1 MPPFSCLT
9 AMQEIL
15 FLLLPIAF
23 YSGWHAAR
31 KRYKGRQEKRKE
43 ISVRFVRG
51 INYLLSE
58 EPDKALDVFL
68 NYPEIDEYT
77 ANTFLLLGN
86 LFRNRGE
93 INRALRIHQNLVA
106 RSDLS
111 KTQRLS
117 AMLAL
122 GEDFFAAGILDRAE
136 SVFTELLKDDP
147 KHADAC
153 EPLRNIY
160 EQLHEWDKAIEI
172 AQCAQQRSKTDRSR
186 LIAHYYCEL
195 ATQELQKQNLFKAEE
210 TIKKA
215 AKAYP
220 GSARV
225 QVLKGDLA
233 YARNQRNEALEI
245 YQQAISQ
252 DSRLLGMLFN
262 QLLNNFNQ
270 QKELEGLYTFIQQ
283 TYTKTRDTRLFGYL
297 VQLAYKLGKLKEMRA
312 EVGEHLSKGK
322 PTLNTLANST
332 EVLASL
338 WKEEGTCE
346 LGLVQTALQRLV
358 ASQPDFQCSHCGY
371 KMHGYLWRCPACHQ
385 WDSVSNV

>member
-1 MPPFSCLT
+1 
-9 AMQEIL
+9 MQEIL

-23 YSGWHAAR
+23 YSGWQAAR
-31 KRYKGRQEKRKE
+31 KRYKERQEQRKE
-43 ISVRFVRG
+43 ISVRFVQG

-68 NYPEIDEYT
+68 NYPDIDEYT

-111 KTQRLS
+111 KAQRTA

-122 GEDFFAAGILDRAE
+122 GEDFFAAGLLDRAE

-160 EQLHEWDKAIEI
+160 EQLHEWDKAIDI
-172 AQCAQQRSKTDRSR
+172 TQYAQQRNKVDRSR

-195 ATQELQKQNLFKAEE
+195 AIQELQKQNLFRAEE

-215 AKAYP
+215 AK
-220 GSARV
+220 
-225 QVLKGDLA
+225 
-233 YARNQRNEALEI
+233 
-245 YQQAISQ
+245 
-252 DSRLLGMLFN
+252 
-262 QLLNNFNQ
+262 
-270 QKELEGLYTFIQQ
+270 
-283 TYTKTRDTRLFGYL
+283 
-297 VQLAYKLGKLKEMRA
+297 
-312 EVGEHLSKGK
+312 
-322 PTLNTLANST
+322 
-332 EVLASL
+332 
-338 WKEEGTCE
+338 
-346 LGLVQTALQRLV
+346 
-358 ASQPDFQCSHCGY
+358 
-371 KMHGYLWRCPACHQ
+371 
-385 WDSVSNV
+385 

>member
-1 MPPFSCLT
+1 
-9 AMQEIL
+9 MQEIL

-31 KRYKGRQEKRKE
+31 KRYKGRQEKRSE
-43 ISVRFVRG
+43 ISESFVRG

-111 KTQRLS
+111 KPQRLA

-122 GEDFFAAGILDRAE
+122 GEDFFSAGMLDRAE

-172 AQCAQQRSKTDRSR
+172 AQCAQQRSKVDRSR

-195 ATQELQKQNLFKAEE
+195 ATQELQKQNLFRAEE

-220 GSARV
+220 ASARV
-225 QVLKGDLA
+225 LVLKGDLA
-233 YARNQRNEALEI
+233 YARGQRDEALEV
-245 YQQAISQ
+245 YQQAIKQ
-252 DSRLLGMLFN
+252 DTRLLGMLFN
-262 QLLNNFNQ
+262 QLINHFHQ
-270 QKELEGLYTFIQQ
+270 PQELERLFSFVQQ
-283 TYTKTRDTRLFGYL
+283 TFAKTQDAKLFGYL
-297 VQLAYKLGKLKEMRA
+297 LQLAYKLGKLKELRSQVA
-312 EVGEHLSKGK
+312 EHLTKGK
-322 PTLNTLANST
+322 PTLNTLAQST
-332 EVLASL
+332 QVLSSL
-338 WKEEGTCE
+338 WQEDGTCE
-346 LGLVQTALQRLV
+346 IAQVQTALQRLA
-358 ASQPDFQCSHCGY
+358 ASQPDFQCGHCGY

-385 WDSVSNV
+385 WDTVSNV

>member
-1 MPPFSCLT
+1 
-9 AMQEIL
+9 MQEIL

-23 YSGWHAAR
+23 YSGWQAAR
-31 KRYKGRQEKRKE
+31 KRYKERQEQRKD
-43 ISVRFVRG
+43 ISVRFVQG

-68 NYPEIDEYT
+68 NYPDIDEYT

-111 KTQRLS
+111 KAQRAS

-122 GEDFFAAGILDRAE
+122 GEDFFAAGLLDRAE

-147 KHADAC
+147 KNADAC

-172 AQCAQQRSKTDRSR
+172 TQCLQQRGKVDRSR

-195 ATQELQKQNLFKAEE
+195 ATQELQKQNLFRVEE

-220 GSARV
+220 ASARV
-225 QVLKGDLA
+225 LVSKGDLA
-233 YARNQRNEALEI
+233 YARAQREEALEF
-245 YQQAISQ
+245 YRQAIEK
-252 DSRLLGMLFN
+252 DTRLLGVLFN

-270 QKELEGLYTFIQQ
+270 KDELERLYSFVQYTFS
-283 TYTKTRDTRLFGYL
+283 KTQDAKLFGYL
-297 VQLAYKLGKLKEMRA
+297 LQLARKLGKITEMRTQV
-312 EVGEHLSKGK
+312 EEHLTKGK
-322 PTLNTLANST
+322 PTLNTLVHST
-332 EVLASL
+332 EVLAHL
-338 WKEEGTCE
+338 WQEEKVCDIPQ
-346 LGLVQTALQRLV
+346 LQTALQRLS
-358 ASQPDFQCSHCGY
+358 ASQPDFQCAQCGY

-385 WDSVSNV
+385 WDTVSNV

>member
-1 MPPFSCLT
+1 
-9 AMQEIL
+9 MQEIL

-23 YSGWHAAR
+23 YSGWQAAR
-31 KRYKGRQEKRKE
+31 KRYKERQEQRKD
-43 ISVRFVRG
+43 ISVRFVQG

-68 NYPEIDEYT
+68 NYPDIDEYT

-111 KTQRLS
+111 KAQRAS

-122 GEDFFAAGILDRAE
+122 GEDFFAAGLLDRAE

-147 KHADAC
+147 KNADAC

-172 AQCAQQRSKTDRSR
+172 TQCLQQRGKVDRSR

-195 ATQELQKQNLFKAEE
+195 ATQELQKQNLFRVEE

-220 GSARV
+220 ASARV
-225 QVLKGDLA
+225 LVSKGDLA
-233 YARNQRNEALEI
+233 YARAQREEALEF
-245 YQQAISQ
+245 YRQAIEK
-252 DSRLLGMLFN
+252 DTRLLGVLFN

-270 QKELEGLYTFIQQ
+270 KDELERLYSFVQYTF
-283 TYTKTRDTRLFGYL
+283 TKTQDAKLFGYL
-297 VQLAYKLGKLKEMRA
+297 LQLARKLGKITEMRTQV
-312 EVGEHLSKGK
+312 EEHLTKGK
-322 PTLNTLANST
+322 PTLNTLVHST
-332 EVLASL
+332 EVLAHL
-338 WKEEGTCE
+338 WQEEKVCDIPQ
-346 LGLVQTALQRLV
+346 LQTALQRLS
-358 ASQPDFQCSHCGY
+358 ASQPDFQCAQCGY

-385 WDSVSNV
+385 WDTVSNV

>member
-1 MPPFSCLT
+1 
-9 AMQEIL
+9 MQEIL

-23 YSGWHAAR
+23 YSGWQAAR

-111 KTQRLS
+111 KSQRLS

-122 GEDFFAAGILDRAE
+122 GEDFFAAGMLDRAE
-136 SVFTELLKDDP
+136 SVFSELLKDDP
-147 KHADAC
+147 KRADAC

-172 AQCAQQRSKTDRSR
+172 AQCTQQRSKVDQSR

-195 ATQELQKQNLFKAEE
+195 AAQELQKQNLFKAEE

-220 GSARV
+220 DSARV
-225 QVLKGDLA
+225 LVLKGDLA
-233 YARNQRNEALEI
+233 YARAQRDEALEI
-245 YQQAISQ
+245 YQQAIRQ
-252 DSRLLGMLFN
+252 DTRLLGMLFN
-262 QLLNNFNQ
+262 QLINNF
-270 QKELEGLYTFIQQ
+270 KYSHELERLYAFIQQ
-283 TYTKTRDTRLFGYL
+283 TFAKTRDARLFGYL
-297 VQLAYKLGKLKEMRA
+297 LQLAYKLGKIREMRA
-312 EVGEHLSKGK
+312 EVEEHLNKGK
-322 PTLNTLANST
+322 PTLNTLASSAQ
-332 EVLASL
+332 VLASL
-338 WKEEGTCE
+338 WQEEHTCE
-346 LGLVQTALQRLV
+346 ITQVQTALQRLA

-385 WDSVSNV
+385 WDTVSNV

>member
-1 MPPFSCLT
+1 
-9 AMQEIL
+9 MQEIL

-31 KRYKGRQEKRKE
+31 KRYKERQEQRKDV
-43 ISVRFVRG
+43 SVRFVQG

-111 KTQRLS
+111 KVQRNS

-122 GEDFFAAGILDRAE
+122 GEDFFAAGMLDRAE

-147 KHADAC
+147 KHAEAC

-172 AQCAQQRSKTDRSR
+172 TQCAQQRGKVDRSR

-195 ATQELQKQNLFKAEE
+195 ATQELQKQNLFRVEE

-220 GSARV
+220 ASARV
-225 QVLKGDLA
+225 LVLKGDLA
-233 YARNQRNEALEI
+233 YARAQRGEALDI
-245 YQQAISQ
+245 YRQAIER
-252 DSRLLGMLFN
+252 DTRLIGVLFN

-270 QKELEGLYTFIQQ
+270 RDELEYLYAFIQQ
-283 TYTKTRDTRLFGYL
+283 TFSKTQDAKLFGYL
-297 VQLAYKLGKLKEMRA
+297 LQLARKLGKLKEMRTQ
-312 EVGEHLSKGK
+312 VGEHLTKGK
-322 PTLNTLANST
+322 PTLNTLVHST
-332 EVLASL
+332 EVLSSL
-338 WKEEGTCE
+338 WQDESTCE
-346 LGLVQTALQRLV
+346 ISQLQIALQRLA
-358 ASQPDFQCSHCGY
+358 ASQPDFQCAQCGY

-385 WDSVSNV
+385 WDTVSNV

>member
-1 MPPFSCLT
+1 
-9 AMQEIL
+9 MQEIL

-31 KRYKGRQEKRKE
+31 KRYKGRQEKRSE
-43 ISVRFVRG
+43 ISESFVRG

-111 KTQRLS
+111 KPQRLA

-122 GEDFFAAGILDRAE
+122 GEDFFSAGMLDRAE

-172 AQCAQQRSKTDRSR
+172 AQCAQQRSKADRSR

-195 ATQELQKQNLFKAEE
+195 ATQELQKQNLFRAEE

-215 AKAYP
+215 AKACP
-220 GSARV
+220 SSARV
-225 QVLKGDLA
+225 LVLKGDLA
-233 YARNQRNEALEI
+233 YARGQRDEALEV
-245 YQQAISQ
+245 YQQAIKQ
-252 DSRLLGMLFN
+252 DTRLLGMLFN
-262 QLLNNFNQ
+262 QLINNFHQ
-270 QKELEGLYTFIQQ
+270 PLELERLFSFVQQ
-283 TYTKTRDTRLFGYL
+283 TFAKTQDAKLFGYL
-297 VQLAYKLGKLKEMRA
+297 LQLAYKLGKLKELRSQVA
-312 EVGEHLSKGK
+312 EHLTKGK
-322 PTLNTLANST
+322 PTLNTLAQST
-332 EVLASL
+332 QVLSSL
-338 WKEEGTCE
+338 WQEDGTCE
-346 LGLVQTALQRLV
+346 IAQVQTALQRLA

-385 WDSVSNV
+385 WDTVSNV

>member
-1 MPPFSCLT
+1 
-9 AMQEIL
+9 MQEIL

-23 YSGWHAAR
+23 YSGWQAAR
-31 KRYKGRQEKRKE
+31 KRYKERQEKRKE

-51 INYLLSE
+51 INFLLSE

-68 NYPEIDEYT
+68 NYPEIDENT

-111 KTQRLS
+111 KAQRMS

-122 GEDFFAAGILDRAE
+122 GEDFFAAGMLDRAE

-147 KHADAC
+147 KRADAC

-172 AQCAQQRSKTDRSR
+172 TQCAQQRNKADHSR

-195 ATQELQKQNLFKAEE
+195 ATQELQRQNLFKAEE
-210 TIKKA
+210 TIQKA
-215 AKAYP
+215 AKASP
-220 GSARV
+220 ASARV
-225 QVLKGDLA
+225 IVLKADLA
-233 YARNQRNEALEI
+233 YARGQRSEALQI
-245 YQQAISQ
+245 YQQAIGK

-262 QLLNNFNQ
+262 QLLNNFE
-270 QKELEGLYTFIQQ
+270 KRDELENLYAFIQ
-283 TYTKTRDTRLFGYL
+283 KTFAKTQDAKLFAYL
-297 VQLAYKLGKLKEMRA
+297 LQLARKLGKLTDMRTQV
-312 EVGEHLSKGK
+312 EEHLTKGK
-322 PTLNTLANST
+322 PSLNTLVHST

-338 WKEEGTCE
+338 WREESACE
-346 LGLVQTALQRLV
+346 IGQIQTALQKLA
-358 ASQPDFQCSHCGY
+358 ASQPDFQCEHCGY

-385 WDSVSNV
+385 WDTVSNV

>member
-1 MPPFSCLT
+1 
-9 AMQEIL
+9 MQEIL

-31 KRYKGRQEKRKE
+31 KRYKEREEQRKD
-43 ISVRFVRG
+43 VPQRFVQG

-68 NYPEIDEYT
+68 NYAEVDEHT

-111 KTQRLS
+111 KAQRIS

-122 GEDFFAAGILDRAE
+122 GEDFFAAGLLDRAE
-136 SVFTELLKDDP
+136 SVFSELLKDDP

-172 AQCAQQRSKTDRSR
+172 AQLAQQRSKLDHSR
-186 LIAHYYCEL
+186 LIAHYYCEI
-195 ATQELQKQNLFKAEE
+195 AAQELQKQNLFRAEE

-215 AKAYP
+215 AKVYP
-220 GSARV
+220 VSARV
-225 QVLKGDLA
+225 LVLKGDLA
-233 YARNQRNEALEI
+233 YARNQREDALGI
-245 YQQAISQ
+245 YHQAIEK
-252 DSRLLGMLFN
+252 DTRLIGVLFN
-262 QLLNNFNQ
+262 QLVNNFNQ
-270 QKELEGLYTFIQQ
+270 KDELESLHSFIQQ
-283 TYTKTRDTRLFGYL
+283 TFAKTQDTKLFGYL
-297 VQLAYKLGKLKEMRA
+297 LQLARKLGKLPEMRTQV
-312 EVGEHLSKGK
+312 EEYLTKGK
-322 PTLNTLANST
+322 PSLNTVVHST
-332 EVLASL
+332 EVLSSL
-338 WKEEGTCE
+338 WQEEKVCDIAQ
-346 LGLVQTALQRLV
+346 LQIALQRLS
-358 ASQPDFQCSHCGY
+358 ASQPDFQCAQCGY

-385 WDSVSNV
+385 WDTVSNI